1 MGDGD
6 TELGVGVL
14 SEGDI
19 VKKEKHEWV
28 SPLDGWMLGLKGG
41 SARGCKG
48 DWKVKWKFG
57 NPGAQKPGKSWVAG
71 VMQARAQCTPPSL
84 HLLNLSCSSP
94 DMVC

>member
-41 SARGCKG
+41 SARG
-48 DWKVKWKFG
+48 
-57 NPGAQKPGKSWVAG
+57 
-71 VMQARAQCTPPSL
+71 
-84 HLLNLSCSSP
+84 
-94 DMVC
+94 